1 MNSASGFYLKGII
14 MCTTTRINMI
24 ATGNNI
30 ARLRKE
36 KGISVKQIQEVM
48 GFNTPQA
55 IFKWQRGETMPTLDN
70 IVVLSELFN
79 TTIEEIVVVER

>member
-1 MNSASGFYLKGII
+1 
-14 MCTTTRINMI
+14 MI

>member
-1 MNSASGFYLKGII
+1 
-14 MCTTTRINMI
+14 MI

-55 IFKWQRGETMPTLDN
+55 IFNWQRGETMPTLDN

>member
-1 MNSASGFYLKGII
+1 
-14 MCTTTRINMI
+14 MI

-79 TTIEEIVVVER
+79 TTIEEIVVIER

>member
-1 MNSASGFYLKGII
+1 MIKL
-14 MCTTTRINMI
+14 CTTTRINMI
-24 ATGNNI
+24 ETGNNI
-30 ARLRKE
+30 VRLRKE
-36 KGISVKQIQEVM
+36 KGITVREIQEAM

-79 TTIEEIVVVER
+79 TAIEEIVVKEK

>member
-1 MNSASGFYLKGII
+1 

-30 ARLRKE
+30 TRLRKE
-36 KGISVKQIQEVM
+36 KGISIKQIQETM

-55 IFKWQRGETMPTLDN
+55 IFKWQRGESMPTLDN

-79 TTIEEIVVVER
+79 TTIEEIVVKEK

>member
-1 MNSASGFYLKGII
+1 MKSASGFYLKGIN

>member
-1 MNSASGFYLKGII
+1 

-30 ARLRKE
+30 TRLRKE

-70 IVVLSELFN
+70 IVVLSELFH
-79 TTIEEIVVVER
+79 TTIEEIVVTEK

>member
-1 MNSASGFYLKGII
+1 

-30 ARLRKE
+30 TRLRKE

-79 TTIEEIVVVER
+79 TTIEEIVVIER

>member
-1 MNSASGFYLKGII
+1 MPII
-14 MCTTTRINMI
+14 DMK
-24 ATGNNI
+24 ATGVNI
-30 ARLRKE
+30 KTMIKQNGFKIADVQARC
-36 KGISVKQIQEVM
+36 

>member
-1 MNSASGFYLKGII
+1 

-30 ARLRKE
+30 TRLRKD
-36 KGISVKQIQEVM
+36 KGISIKQIQETM

-70 IVVLSELFN
+70 IVVLSELFH
-79 TTIEEIVVVER
+79 TTIEEIVVKEK

>member
-1 MNSASGFYLKGII
+1 
-14 MCTTTRINMI
+14 MI
-24 ATGNNI
+24 ETGNNI
-30 ARLRKE
+30 VRLRKE
-36 KGISVKQIQEVM
+36 KGMTVREIQEAM

-79 TTIEEIVVVER
+79 TAIEEIVVKEK

>member
-1 MNSASGFYLKGII
+1 
-14 MCTTTRINMI
+14 MI

-79 TTIEEIVVVER
+79 TTIEEIVVIEK

>member
-1 MNSASGFYLKGII
+1 
-14 MCTTTRINMI
+14 MI
-24 ATGNNI
+24 ETGNNI

-36 KGISVKQIQEVM
+36 KGITVRQIQEVM

-79 TTIEEIVVVER
+79 TAIEEIVVKEK